1 MDAQIASM
9 QARLAIQRAS
19 LQRQF
24 TEADAAMSR
33 LRNQSGSLAGIG
45 SGFGSF

>member
-1 MDAQIASM
+1 MDSQIASM

-19 LQRQF
+19 LQREF

-33 LRNQSGSLAGIG
+33 LNSQSDSLATFGTR
-45 SGFGSF
+45 FGSF